1 MQTLIETGLDDKNF
15 HIKSNAPNYYHPG
28 KSGAIYQ
35 DSKSDKPIAFF
46 GEIHPNINQKL
57 QIKTEALILFE
68 IFLDRIELHKN
79 KLKDQKNK
87 YEYSDFQKSERDF
100 AFIIDKNL
108 NVQELVKIIYK
119 IDNNL
124 IKNVKVFDLYEG
136 ENIPSDKKSIALNV
150 TIQSLQ
156 KSLNDKDLEKINN
169 LIISTVE
176 SKTGAKKLDPKMSTI
191 DNIRNF
197 AIIAHIDHGKST
209 IADRIIHKCGGLT
222 EREMKA
228 QVLDSM
234 DIERE
239 RGITIKA
246 QTVKLNYK
254 SKDGKDYILNIIDT
268 PGHVDFSYEVSRSLY
283 ACEGSILIVDS
294 TQGVEAQTLANVY
307 QAMDTNHEIIP
318 ILNKIDLPASEIEK
332 TKNQIEEVIG
342 IDTSNS
348 VPCSGKTGEGI
359 DEILEKII
367 QTLPPPRGNKNDI
380 LKCLLVD
387 SWYDSYLGVVILIR
401 VIDGKIK
408 KNMKIKMMS
417 TNQEHIVEKVGV
429 FTPKPKDMDELN
441 SGEIGFIITGIKNLS
456 DTKVGDTI
464 CEANKPLKE
473 ALPGFKPSK
482 PVVFCGLFPVD
493 SSEYQKLKDGL
504 AKLKLNDSSFSYEPE
519 SSSALGLGFRCG
531 FLGLLHLEIITERLE
546 REFDI
551 NLLTTTPGV
560 VYKVH
565 LNNDKVLDLQNPS
578 NLPDPTII
586 KYIEEPW
593 IKATIITP
601 DQYLGPIIKICQ
613 NKRGIQ
619 TNLNYSGNRAVLNYE
634 IPLNEVVFDFNDR
647 LKSITSG
654 YASFDYEIIGHREG
668 ELVKLSILV
677 NGEPV
682 DALAMMVHKDFAQ
695 TIGREV
701 CEKLK
706 DLIPR
711 HNFMIPIQAAIGGK
725 IIARETIKG
734 FKKDVLT
741 KIHGGGAR
749 DRKRKLLDKQKKGK
763 ARSKQFGKVEIPQEA
778 FIGVLKINKD

>member
-1 MQTLIETGLDDKNF
+1 M
-15 HIKSNAPNYYHPG
+15 SN
-28 KSGAIYQ
+28 
-35 DSKSDKPIAFF
+35 
-46 GEIHPNINQKL
+46 L
-57 QIKTEALILFE
+57 
-68 IFLDRIELHKN
+68 
-79 KLKDQKNK
+79 
-87 YEYSDFQKSERDF
+87 
-100 AFIIDKNL
+100 
-108 NVQELVKIIYK
+108 
-119 IDNNL
+119 
-124 IKNVKVFDLYEG
+124 
-136 ENIPSDKKSIALNV
+136 
-150 TIQSLQ
+150 
-156 KSLNDKDLEKINN
+156 
-169 LIISTVE
+169 
-176 SKTGAKKLDPKMSTI
+176 

-209 IADRIIHKCGGLT
+209 IADRIIHRCGGLT
-222 EREMKA
+222 DREMKE

-254 SKDGKDYILNIIDT
+254 SKDGKEYILNIIDT

-307 QAMDTNHEIIP
+307 QALDINHEIIP
-318 ILNKIDLPASEIEK
+318 VLNKIDLPASDIDR
-332 TKNQIEEVIG
+332 TKKQIEDVIG
-342 IDTSNS
+342 IETSLA

-359 DEILEKII
+359 EEILEQII
-367 QTLPPPRGNKNDI
+367 ANLPSPVGKKDEL

-387 SWYDSYLGVVILIR
+387 SWYDSYLGVIILIR
-401 VIDGKIK
+401 VIDGKLK

-417 TNQEHIVEKVGV
+417 TNQEYIIEKVGV
-429 FTPKPKDMDELN
+429 FTPKPKDINELN

-456 DTKVGDTI
+456 ETKVGDTI
-464 CEANKPLKE
+464 CDANKPLQK

-531 FLGLLHLEIITERLE
+531 FLGLLHLEIVTERLE

-565 LNNDKVLDLQNPS
+565 LNSGKIFDLQNPS
-578 NLPDPTII
+578 SLPDPTLI
-586 KYIEEPW
+586 KLIEEPW

-601 DQYLGPIIKICQ
+601 DQYLGSIIKLCQ
-613 NKRGIQ
+613 NKRGVQ
-619 TNLNYSGNRAVLNYE
+619 TNLTYSGNRAVLNYD

-647 LKSITSG
+647 LKSMTSG
-654 YASFDYEIIGHREG
+654 YASFDYEITGHKEG
-668 ELVKLSILV
+668 NLVKLGILV
-677 NGEPV
+677 NSEPV

-695 TIGREV
+695 SIGREV

-711 HNFMIPIQAAIGGK
+711 HNFMIPVQAAIGGK

-741 KIHGGGAR
+741 KIHGGGAL
-749 DRKRKLLDKQKKGK
+749 DRKRKLLEKQKKGK
-763 ARSKQFGKVEIPQEA
+763 AKAKQFGKVEIPQEA
-778 FIGVLKINKD
+778 FIGVLKINKN

>member
-1 MQTLIETGLDDKNF
+1 MDN
-15 HIKSNAPNYYHPG
+15 
-28 KSGAIYQ
+28 IY
-35 DSKSDKPIAFF
+35 
-46 GEIHPNINQKL
+46 
-57 QIKTEALILFE
+57 
-68 IFLDRIELHKN
+68 
-79 KLKDQKNK
+79 
-87 YEYSDFQKSERDF
+87 
-100 AFIIDKNL
+100 
-108 NVQELVKIIYK
+108 
-119 IDNNL
+119 
-124 IKNVKVFDLYEG
+124 
-136 ENIPSDKKSIALNV
+136 
-150 TIQSLQ
+150 
-156 KSLNDKDLEKINN
+156 
-169 LIISTVE
+169 
-176 SKTGAKKLDPKMSTI
+176 
-191 DNIRNF
+191 NIRNF

-209 IADRIIHKCGGLT
+209 IADRIIHKCGGLSD
-222 EREMKA
+222 REMKA

-254 SKDGKDYILNIIDT
+254 SKNGKEYILNIIDT

-307 QAMDTNHEIIP
+307 QALDMNHEIIP
-318 ILNKIDLPASEIEK
+318 ILNKIDLPASDLDK
-332 TKNQIEEVIG
+332 TTKQIEDVIG
-342 IDTSNS
+342 IGTENAI
-348 VPCSGKTGEGI
+348 PCSGKTGEGI
-359 DEILEKII
+359 EDILENIVNS
-367 QTLPPPRGNKNDI
+367 LPPPKGNINNT

-387 SWYDSYLGVVILIR
+387 SWYDTYLGVVILVR
-401 VIDGKIK
+401 VIDGKIYK
-408 KNMKIKMMS
+408 DMKIKMMS
-417 TNQEHIVEKVGV
+417 NNQDYTVEKVGV
-429 FTPKPKDMDELN
+429 FTPKPKDINQLN
-441 SGEIGFIITGIKNLS
+441 TGEIGFIITGIKNLS

-464 CEANKPLKE
+464 CDANNPIEK

-493 SSEYQKLKDGL
+493 SSDYQKLKDGL
-504 AKLKLNDSSFSYEPE
+504 AKLQLNDASFSFEPE

-531 FLGLLHLEIITERLE
+531 FLGLLHLEIVTERLE

-560 VYKVH
+560 VYKIH
-565 LNNDKVLDLQNPS
+565 MNNGKVEYLQNPS
-578 NLPDPTII
+578 SLPDPTLI
-586 KYIEEPW
+586 KFIEEPW

-601 DQYLGPIIKICQ
+601 DEYLGSIIKLCQ

-619 TNLNYSGNRAVLNYE
+619 TNLSYSGNRAVINYE

-647 LKSITSG
+647 LKSMTSG
-654 YASFDYEIIGHREG
+654 YASFDYEVLGHREG
-668 ELVKLSILV
+668 DLVKLSILV
-677 NGEPV
+677 NTEAV

-695 TIGREV
+695 GIGREV

-741 KIHGGGAR
+741 KIHGGGAL
-749 DRKRKLLDKQKKGK
+749 DRKRKLLEKQKKGK
-763 ARSKQFGKVEIPQEA
+763 ARAKQFGKVEIPQEA
-778 FIGVLKINKD
+778 FIGVLKINKER

>member
-1 MQTLIETGLDDKNF
+1 
-15 HIKSNAPNYYHPG
+15 
-28 KSGAIYQ
+28 
-35 DSKSDKPIAFF
+35 
-46 GEIHPNINQKL
+46 
-57 QIKTEALILFE
+57 
-68 IFLDRIELHKN
+68 
-79 KLKDQKNK
+79 
-87 YEYSDFQKSERDF
+87 
-100 AFIIDKNL
+100 
-108 NVQELVKIIYK
+108 
-119 IDNNL
+119 
-124 IKNVKVFDLYEG
+124 
-136 ENIPSDKKSIALNV
+136 
-150 TIQSLQ
+150 
-156 KSLNDKDLEKINN
+156 
-169 LIISTVE
+169 
-176 SKTGAKKLDPKMSTI
+176 MSTI
-191 DNIRNF
+191 DHIRNF

-222 EREMKA
+222 EREMKE

-254 SKDGKDYILNIIDT
+254 AKDGKNYILNIIDT

-307 QAMDTNHEIIP
+307 QALDINHEIVAV
-318 ILNKIDLPASEIEK
+318 LNKIDLPASDLEK
-332 TKNQIEEVIG
+332 TKKQIEDVIG
-342 IDTSNS
+342 IDTGNAI
-348 VPCSGKTGEGI
+348 PCSGKTGEGI
-359 DEILEKII
+359 EDILEQII
-367 QTLPPPRGNKNDI
+367 KYLPGPEGEKSEI

-387 SWYDSYLGVVILIR
+387 SWYDTYLGVVILVR
-401 VIDGKIK
+401 VINGKIS

-417 TNQEHIVEKVGV
+417 TNQEYIIEKVGV
-429 FTPKPKDMDELN
+429 FTPKPKDVNELN
-441 SGEIGFIITGIKNLS
+441 AGEIGFITTGIKVLS
-456 DTKVGDTI
+456 ETKVGDTI
-464 CEANKPLKE
+464 CEANKPLQE

-504 AKLKLNDSSFSYEPE
+504 SKLQLNDASFSFEAE

-565 LNNDKVLDLQNPS
+565 LNKGEIIELQNPS
-578 NLPDPTII
+578 SLPDPTYI
-586 KYIEEPW
+586 KLIEEPW

-601 DQYLGPIIKICQ
+601 DQYLGAIIKVCQ
-613 NKRGIQ
+613 DKRGVQ
-619 TNLNYSGNRAVLNYE
+619 TNLSYSGNRAILNYE

-647 LKSITSG
+647 LKSMTSG
-654 YASFDYEIIGHREG
+654 YASFDYEIIGHKEG
-668 ELVKLSILV
+668 DLVKLGILV
-677 NGEPV
+677 NTEAV
-682 DALAMMVHKDFAQ
+682 DALSMMVHKDFAQ
-695 TIGREV
+695 TVGREV
-701 CEKLK
+701 CEKLRE
-706 DLIPR
+706 LIPR

-763 ARSKQFGKVEIPQEA
+763 ARGKQFGKVEIPQEA
-778 FIGVLKINKD
+778 FIGVLKINKE

>member
-1 MQTLIETGLDDKNF
+1 
-15 HIKSNAPNYYHPG
+15 
-28 KSGAIYQ
+28 
-35 DSKSDKPIAFF
+35 
-46 GEIHPNINQKL
+46 
-57 QIKTEALILFE
+57 
-68 IFLDRIELHKN
+68 
-79 KLKDQKNK
+79 
-87 YEYSDFQKSERDF
+87 
-100 AFIIDKNL
+100 
-108 NVQELVKIIYK
+108 
-119 IDNNL
+119 
-124 IKNVKVFDLYEG
+124 
-136 ENIPSDKKSIALNV
+136 
-150 TIQSLQ
+150 
-156 KSLNDKDLEKINN
+156 
-169 LIISTVE
+169 
-176 SKTGAKKLDPKMSTI
+176 MSTL

-209 IADRIIHKCGGLT
+209 IADRLIQLCGGLT
-222 EREMKA
+222 EREMKE

-246 QTVKLNYK
+246 QTVKLKYK

-307 QAMDTNHEIIP
+307 QALDINHEIIP
-318 ILNKIDLPASEIEK
+318 ILNKIDLPASDLDRTRK
-332 TKNQIEEVIG
+332 QIEDVIG
-342 IDTSNS
+342 IETTNS
-348 VPCSGKTGEGI
+348 VPCSGKTGDGI
-359 DEILEKII
+359 GEILEQII
-367 QTLPPPRGNKNDI
+367 SVLPSPKGNRDEN

-387 SWYDSYLGVVILIR
+387 SWYDSYLGVIILVR

-417 TNQEHIVEKVGV
+417 SNREYTVEKVGV
-429 FTPKPKDMDELN
+429 FTPKPTDIDELN

-456 DTKVGDTI
+456 ETKVGDTI
-464 CEANKPLKE
+464 CDSLNPIKE

-504 AKLKLNDSSFSYEPE
+504 AKLKLNDASFSYDPE

-565 LNNDKVLDLQNPS
+565 LNNGKIIDLQNPS
-578 NLPDPTII
+578 TLPDPTLI
-586 KYIEEPW
+586 KMIEEPW
-593 IKATIITP
+593 IKATIISP
-601 DQYLGPIIKICQ
+601 DQYLGSIMKLCQ
-613 NKRGIQ
+613 GKRGIQ
-619 TNLNYSGNRAVLNYE
+619 KNLNYSGNRAVINYE

-647 LKSITSG
+647 LKSMTSG

-668 ELVKLSILV
+668 NLVKLGILV
-677 NGEPV
+677 NSEPV

-695 TIGREV
+695 SIGREV

-741 KIHGGGAR
+741 KIHGGGAM
-749 DRKRKLLDKQKKGK
+749 DRKRKLLEKQKKGK
-763 ARSKQFGKVEIPQEA
+763 ARAKQFGRVEIPQEA
-778 FIGVLKINKD
+778 FIGVLKINKER

>member
-1 MQTLIETGLDDKNF
+1 MRNLDHSMSSIE
-15 HIKSNAPNYYHPG
+15 
-28 KSGAIYQ
+28 
-35 DSKSDKPIAFF
+35 
-46 GEIHPNINQKL
+46 
-57 QIKTEALILFE
+57 
-68 IFLDRIELHKN
+68 
-79 KLKDQKNK
+79 
-87 YEYSDFQKSERDF
+87 
-100 AFIIDKNL
+100 
-108 NVQELVKIIYK
+108 
-119 IDNNL
+119 
-124 IKNVKVFDLYEG
+124 
-136 ENIPSDKKSIALNV
+136 
-150 TIQSLQ
+150 
-156 KSLNDKDLEKINN
+156 
-169 LIISTVE
+169 
-176 SKTGAKKLDPKMSTI
+176 
-191 DNIRNF
+191 NIRNF

-209 IADRIIHKCGGLT
+209 IADRIIHKCGGLSD
-222 EREMKA
+222 REMKA

-254 SKDGKDYILNIIDT
+254 SKSGKDYILNIIDT

-307 QAMDTNHEIIP
+307 QALDSNHEIIP
-318 ILNKIDLPASEIEK
+318 ILNKIDLPASDLDRSNK
-332 TKNQIEEVIG
+332 QIEDVIG
-342 IDTSNS
+342 IDTKNS
-348 VPCSGKTGEGI
+348 VPCSGKTGEGV

-367 QTLPPPRGNKNDI
+367 EILPSPKGQINEK

-387 SWYDSYLGVVILIR
+387 SWYDTYLGVVILVR
-401 VIDGKIK
+401 VIDGKLK

-417 TNQEHIVEKVGV
+417 NNKEYLIEKVGV
-429 FTPKPKDMDELN
+429 FTPKPEDVEDLKA
-441 SGEIGFIITGIKNLS
+441 GEIGFITTGIKELS

-464 CEANKPLKE
+464 CDANNPIND

-504 AKLKLNDSSFSYEPE
+504 AKLKLNDASFTYEAE
-519 SSSALGLGFRCG
+519 TSSALGLGFRCG
-531 FLGLLHLEIITERLE
+531 FLGLLHLEIVTERLE

-560 VYKVH
+560 VYKVYM
-565 LNNDKVLDLQNPS
+565 NNGEIKNLQNPS
-578 NLPDPTII
+578 NLPDPTFI
-586 KYIEEPW
+586 KMIEEPW

-601 DQYLGPIIKICQ
+601 DQYLGSIMKLCQ
-613 NKRGIQ
+613 NKRGVQ
-619 TNLNYSGNRAVLNYE
+619 TNLSYSGNRAVINYE

-647 LKSITSG
+647 LKSMTSG
-654 YASFDYEIIGHREG
+654 YASFDYEIIGHKEG
-668 ELVKLSILV
+668 DLVKMGILV
-677 NGEPV
+677 NSEPV

-695 TIGREV
+695 SIGRDV

-778 FIGVLKINKD
+778 FIGVLKINKE

>member
-1 MQTLIETGLDDKNF
+1 M
-15 HIKSNAPNYYHPG
+15 S
-28 KSGAIYQ
+28 
-35 DSKSDKPIAFF
+35 
-46 GEIHPNINQKL
+46 EIDH
-57 QIKTEALILFE
+57 
-68 IFLDRIELHKN
+68 
-79 KLKDQKNK
+79 
-87 YEYSDFQKSERDF
+87 
-100 AFIIDKNL
+100 
-108 NVQELVKIIYK
+108 
-119 IDNNL
+119 
-124 IKNVKVFDLYEG
+124 
-136 ENIPSDKKSIALNV
+136 
-150 TIQSLQ
+150 
-156 KSLNDKDLEKINN
+156 
-169 LIISTVE
+169 
-176 SKTGAKKLDPKMSTI
+176 
-191 DNIRNF
+191 IRNF

-222 EREMKA
+222 DREMKA

-246 QTVKLNYK
+246 QTVKLNYN
-254 SKDGKDYILNIIDT
+254 SKNGKKYLLNIIDT

-307 QAMDTNHEIIP
+307 QALDINHEIIP
-318 ILNKIDLPASEIEK
+318 VLNKIDLPASDLDRTNK
-332 TKNQIEEVIG
+332 QIEDVIG
-342 IDTSNS
+342 IDTSKAI
-348 VPCSGKTGEGI
+348 PCSGKTGEGV
-359 DEILEKII
+359 DEILEQII
-367 QTLPPPRGNKNDI
+367 KTLPAPKGKKNEK

-387 SWYDSYLGVVILIR
+387 SWYDSYLGVVILVR
-401 VIDGKIK
+401 TIDGKIS

-417 TNQEHIVEKVGV
+417 TSKEYIVEKVGV
-429 FTPKPKDMDELN
+429 FTPKPKDVNELN
-441 SGEIGFIITGIKNLS
+441 AGEIGFITTGIKELS
-456 DTKVGDTI
+456 ETKVGDTI
-464 CEANKPLKE
+464 CDSENPIKN

-504 AKLKLNDSSFSYEPE
+504 AKLQLNDASFSFEPE

-531 FLGLLHLEIITERLE
+531 FLGLLHLEIVTERLE
-546 REFDI
+546 REFEI

-560 VYKVH
+560 VYKIYM
-565 LNNDKVLDLQNPS
+565 NDGEVKDLQNPS
-578 NLPDPTII
+578 SLPDPTRI

-601 DQYLGPIIKICQ
+601 DQYLGSIIKLCQ
-613 NKRGIQ
+613 DKRGIQ
-619 TNLNYSGNRAVLNYE
+619 TNLSYSGNRAVLNYD

-647 LKSITSG
+647 LKSMTSG
-654 YASFDYEIIGHREG
+654 YASFDYEISGHKEG
-668 ELVKLSILV
+668 SLVKLSILV
-677 NGEPV
+677 NGETV

-695 TIGREV
+695 NIGRIV

-763 ARSKQFGKVEIPQEA
+763 ARAKQFGKVEIPQEA
-778 FIGVLKINKD
+778 FIGVLKIKKD

>member
-1 MQTLIETGLDDKNF
+1 MSSIE
-15 HIKSNAPNYYHPG
+15 
-28 KSGAIYQ
+28 
-35 DSKSDKPIAFF
+35 
-46 GEIHPNINQKL
+46 
-57 QIKTEALILFE
+57 
-68 IFLDRIELHKN
+68 
-79 KLKDQKNK
+79 
-87 YEYSDFQKSERDF
+87 
-100 AFIIDKNL
+100 
-108 NVQELVKIIYK
+108 
-119 IDNNL
+119 
-124 IKNVKVFDLYEG
+124 
-136 ENIPSDKKSIALNV
+136 
-150 TIQSLQ
+150 
-156 KSLNDKDLEKINN
+156 
-169 LIISTVE
+169 
-176 SKTGAKKLDPKMSTI
+176 
-191 DNIRNF
+191 NIRNF

-246 QTVKLNYK
+246 QTVKLKYK
-254 SKDGKDYILNIIDT
+254 SKNGEDYTLNIIDT

-307 QAMDTNHEIIP
+307 QALESNHEIIP
-318 ILNKIDLPASEIEK
+318 VLNKIDLPASDLERSNK
-332 TKNQIEEVIG
+332 QIEDVIG

-359 DEILEKII
+359 DLILEKII
-367 QTLPPPRGNKNDI
+367 ELLPSPKGKIQNK

-387 SWYDSYLGVVILIR
+387 SWYDTYLGVVILVR
-401 VIDGKIK
+401 VIDGILK
-408 KNMKIKMMS
+408 KGMKIKMMS
-417 TNQEHIVEKVGV
+417 NNKDYIVEKVGV
-429 FTPKPKDMDELN
+429 FTPKAQDTDEL
-441 SGEIGFIITGIKNLS
+441 SAGEIGFITTGIKELS
-456 DTKVGDTI
+456 ETKVGDTI
-464 CEANKPLKE
+464 CDSLNSLDN

-504 AKLKLNDSSFSYEPE
+504 AKLKLNDASFTFEAE
-519 SSSALGLGFRCG
+519 TSSALGLGFRCG
-531 FLGLLHLEIITERLE
+531 FLGLLHLEIVTERLE

-565 LNNDKVLDLQNPS
+565 MNNGEIKNLQNPS
-578 NLPDPTII
+578 NLPDPTFI
-586 KYIEEPW
+586 KFIEEPW

-601 DQYLGPIIKICQ
+601 DQYLGSIMKLCQ
-613 NKRGIQ
+613 NKRGVQ
-619 TNLNYSGNRAVLNYE
+619 TNLSYSGNRAVINYE

-647 LKSITSG
+647 LKSMTSG
-654 YASFDYEIIGHREG
+654 YASFDYEIIGHKEG
-668 ELVKLSILV
+668 DLVKMGILV
-677 NGEPV
+677 NSEQV

-695 TIGREV
+695 SIGREV

-763 ARSKQFGKVEIPQEA
+763 VRSKQFGRVEIPQEA
-778 FIGVLKINKD
+778 FIGVLKINKEI

>member
-1 MQTLIETGLDDKNF
+1 
-15 HIKSNAPNYYHPG
+15 
-28 KSGAIYQ
+28 
-35 DSKSDKPIAFF
+35 
-46 GEIHPNINQKL
+46 
-57 QIKTEALILFE
+57 
-68 IFLDRIELHKN
+68 
-79 KLKDQKNK
+79 
-87 YEYSDFQKSERDF
+87 
-100 AFIIDKNL
+100 
-108 NVQELVKIIYK
+108 
-119 IDNNL
+119 
-124 IKNVKVFDLYEG
+124 
-136 ENIPSDKKSIALNV
+136 
-150 TIQSLQ
+150 
-156 KSLNDKDLEKINN
+156 
-169 LIISTVE
+169 
-176 SKTGAKKLDPKMSTI
+176 MSTI
-191 DNIRNF
+191 QNIRNF

-209 IADRIIHKCGGLT
+209 IADRIIHKCGGLSD
-222 EREMKA
+222 REMKA

-234 DIERE
+234 EIERE

-254 SKDGKDYILNIIDT
+254 SKSGTEYILNIIDT

-307 QAMDTNHEIIP
+307 QALDSNHEIIP
-318 ILNKIDLPASEIEK
+318 ILNKIDLPASDLEK
-332 TKNQIEEVIG
+332 SNKQIEDVIG
-342 IDTSNS
+342 IDTKNS

-367 QTLPPPRGNKNDI
+367 ELLPSPKGDLNQK

-387 SWYDSYLGVVILIR
+387 SWYDAYLGVVILVRI
-401 VIDGKIK
+401 IDGKIK

-417 TNQEHIVEKVGV
+417 SNKDYNIEKVGV
-429 FTPKPKDMDELN
+429 FTPKAEDVKELN
-441 SGEIGFIITGIKNLS
+441 AGEIGFITTGIKELS
-456 DTKVGDTI
+456 ETKVGDTI
-464 CEANKPLKE
+464 CDANDPLKA

-504 AKLKLNDSSFSYEPE
+504 AKLKLNDASFTFEAE
-519 SSSALGLGFRCG
+519 TSSALGLGFRCG
-531 FLGLLHLEIITERLE
+531 FLGLLHLEIVTERLE

-565 LNNDKVLDLQNPS
+565 MNNGEIKNLQNPS
-578 NLPDPTII
+578 NLPEPNFI

-601 DQYLGPIIKICQ
+601 DQYLGAIMKLCQ
-613 NKRGIQ
+613 NKRGVQ
-619 TNLNYSGNRAVLNYE
+619 TNLSYSGNRAVVNYE

-647 LKSITSG
+647 LKSMTSG
-654 YASFDYEIIGHREG
+654 YASFDYEIIGHKEG
-668 ELVKLSILV
+668 DLVKMGILV
-677 NGEPV
+677 NSEPV
-682 DALAMMVHKDFAQ
+682 DALAMMVHKEFAQ
-695 TIGREV
+695 SIGREV

-711 HNFMIPIQAAIGGK
+711 HNFMIPVQAAIGGK

-749 DRKRKLLDKQKKGK
+749 DRKRKLLDKQKRGK
-763 ARSKQFGKVEIPQEA
+763 SRSKQFGKVEIPQEA
-778 FIGVLKINKD
+778 FIGVLRINKD